1 MEQNYLIYLLEAVV
15 TTIVLGTIA
24 IPLLKKLKARQS
36 VREEGPKSHRSKNG
50 TPTMGGIFMI
60 LSAVLVLLFNKILDP
75 AALWLLF
82 LTLGHGILGFL
93 DDFIKAEKKRNLG
106 LTAKQKM
113 LGQIILAV
121 LFCWG
126 VVDTLHLPFSI
137 AIPFTNIDIYIG
149 AFYYIFVI
157 LVIVGASNAVNLTDG
172 LDGLASGCCVIAF
185 SAYAVYCYL
194 SGNNDLGYFII
205 ILAGTCIGFLF
216 FNYHPAK
223 IFMGDTGSLALG
235 GAIAGIS
242 VMTRTELLLIFIGFI
257 FVIEALSVI
266 IQVASFQLTGKRVFK
281 MSPLH
286 HHFEKK
292 GWSETKVVVRFWIV
306 SGVLAACGFSL
317 YFAETLMAV
326 A

>member
-1 MEQNYLIYLLEAVV
+1 MESNYLIYLAESAVLTV
-15 TTIVLGTIA
+15 ILGFFA

-36 VREEGPKSHRSKNG
+36 IREEGPKSHRIKNG
-50 TPTMGGIFMI
+50 TPTMGGLFM
-60 LSAVLVLLFNKILDP
+60 LLAAVLVVVFNKMIDP
-75 AALWLLF
+75 AVLWLLF
-82 LTLGHGILGFL
+82 LTLGHGFLGFL

-126 VVDTLHLPFSI
+126 VVDTLHLPYSI
-137 AIPFTNIDIYIG
+137 AIPFTQIDISIG
-149 AFYYIFVI
+149 LLYYPFVV

-185 SAYAVYCYL
+185 SAYSVYCYMT
-194 SGNNDLGYFII
+194 GFNDLGYFII
-205 ILAGTCIGFLF
+205 ILAGACIGFLF

-242 VMTRTELLLIFIGFI
+242 VMTRTELLLIFLGMI
-257 FVIEALSVI
+257 FVLEALSVI

-286 HHFEKK
+286 HHFELS
-292 GWSETKVVVRFWIV
+292 GWSEVHVVWAFWIFE
-306 SGVLAACGFSL
+306 GFAACLSL
-317 YFAETLMAV
+317 LLAIRAL
-326 A
+326 

>member
-1 MEQNYLIYLLEAVV
+1 MESNYLIYLAESAVLTV
-15 TTIVLGTIA
+15 ILGFFA

-36 VREEGPKSHRSKNG
+36 IREEGPKSHRIKSG
-50 TPTMGGIFMI
+50 TPTMGGLFML
-60 LSAVLVLLFNKILDP
+60 LSAVLVVIFNKMIDP
-75 AALWLLF
+75 SVLWLLF
-82 LTLGHGILGFL
+82 LTLGHGLLGFL

-126 VVDTLHLPFSI
+126 VVDTLHLPYSI
-137 AIPFTNIDIYIG
+137 AIPFTHTDISIG
-149 AFYYIFVI
+149 LLYYPFVV

-185 SAYAVYCYL
+185 SAYAMFCYMT
-194 SGNNDLGYFII
+194 GFNDLGYFII
-205 ILAGTCIGFLF
+205 ILAGSCIGFLF

-235 GAIAGIS
+235 GAIAGFS
-242 VMTRTELLLIFIGFI
+242 VMTRTELLLIFLGLI
-257 FVIEALSVI
+257 FVLEALSVI

-286 HHFEKK
+286 HHFELS
-292 GWSETKVVVRFWIV
+292 GWSEVHVVWAFWIFE
-306 SGVLAACGFSL
+306 GIAACVSL
-317 YFAETLMAV
+317 LLAIRAL
-326 A
+326 

>member
-1 MEQNYLIYLLEAVV
+1 ML
-15 TTIVLGTIA
+15 
-24 IPLLKKLKARQS
+24 
-36 VREEGPKSHRSKNG
+36 
-50 TPTMGGIFMI
+50 
-60 LSAVLVLLFNKILDP
+60 LSAVLVVIFNKMIDP
-75 AALWLLF
+75 SVLWLLF
-82 LTLGHGILGFL
+82 LTLGHGLLGFL

-126 VVDTLHLPFSI
+126 VVDTLHLPYSI
-137 AIPFTNIDIYIG
+137 AIPFTHADISIG
-149 AFYYIFVI
+149 LLYYPFVV

-185 SAYAVYCYL
+185 SAYAMFCYMT
-194 SGNNDLGYFII
+194 GFNDLGYFII
-205 ILAGTCIGFLF
+205 ILAGSCIGFLF

-242 VMTRTELLLIFIGFI
+242 VMTRTELLLIFLGLI
-257 FVIEALSVI
+257 FVLEALSVI

-286 HHFEKK
+286 HHFELS
-292 GWSETKVVVRFWIV
+292 GWSEVHVVWAFWIFE
-306 SGVLAACGFSL
+306 GIAACVSL
-317 YFAETLMAV
+317 LLAIRAL
-326 A
+326 

>member
-1 MEQNYLIYLLEAVV
+1 MESNYLIYLAESAVLTV
-15 TTIVLGTIA
+15 ILGFFA

-36 VREEGPKSHRSKNG
+36 IREEGPKSHRIKSG
-50 TPTMGGIFMI
+50 TPTMGGLFML
-60 LSAVLVLLFNKILDP
+60 LSAVLVVIFNKVIDP
-75 AALWLLF
+75 SVLWLLF
-82 LTLGHGILGFL
+82 LTLGHGLLGFL

-126 VVDTLHLPFSI
+126 VVDTLHLPYSI
-137 AIPFTNIDIYIG
+137 AIPFTHTDISIG
-149 AFYYIFVI
+149 LLYYPFVV

-185 SAYAVYCYL
+185 SAYAMFCYMT
-194 SGNNDLGYFII
+194 GFNDLGYFII
-205 ILAGTCIGFLF
+205 ILAGSCIGFLF

-242 VMTRTELLLIFIGFI
+242 VMTRTELLLIFLGLI
-257 FVIEALSVI
+257 FVLEALSVI

-286 HHFEKK
+286 HHFELS
-292 GWSETKVVVRFWIV
+292 GWSEVHVVWAFWIFE
-306 SGVLAACGFSL
+306 GIAACVSL
-317 YFAETLMAV
+317 LLAIRAL
-326 A
+326 

>member
-1 MEQNYLIYLLEAVV
+1 MENNYLIYLAESAVLTV
-15 TTIVLGTIA
+15 ILGFFA

-36 VREEGPKSHRSKNG
+36 IREEGPKSHRIKSG
-50 TPTMGGIFMI
+50 TPTMGGLFML
-60 LSAVLVLLFNKILDP
+60 LSAVLVVIFNKMIDP
-75 AALWLLF
+75 SVLWLLF
-82 LTLGHGILGFL
+82 LTLGHGLLGFL

-126 VVDTLHLPFSI
+126 VVDTLHLPYSI
-137 AIPFTNIDIYIG
+137 AIPFTHTDISIG
-149 AFYYIFVI
+149 LLYYPFVV

-185 SAYAVYCYL
+185 SAYAMFCYMT
-194 SGNNDLGYFII
+194 GFNDLGYFII
-205 ILAGTCIGFLF
+205 ILAGSCIGFLF

-242 VMTRTELLLIFIGFI
+242 VMTRTELLLIFLGLI
-257 FVIEALSVI
+257 FVLEALSVI

-286 HHFEKK
+286 HHFELS
-292 GWSETKVVVRFWIV
+292 GWSEVHVVWAFWIFE
-306 SGVLAACGFSL
+306 GIAACVSL
-317 YFAETLMAV
+317 LLAIRAL
-326 A
+326 

>member
-1 MEQNYLIYLLEAVV
+1 MESNYLIYLAESAVLTV
-15 TTIVLGTIA
+15 ILGFFA

-36 VREEGPKSHRSKNG
+36 IREEGPKSHRIKSG
-50 TPTMGGIFMI
+50 TPTMGGLFML
-60 LSAVLVLLFNKILDP
+60 LSAVLVVIFNKMIDP
-75 AALWLLF
+75 SVLWLLF
-82 LTLGHGILGFL
+82 LTLGHGLLGFL

-126 VVDTLHLPFSI
+126 VVDTLHLPYSI
-137 AIPFTNIDIYIG
+137 AIPFTHMDISIG
-149 AFYYIFVI
+149 LLYYPFVV

-185 SAYAVYCYL
+185 SAYAMFCYMT
-194 SGNNDLGYFII
+194 GFNDLGYFII
-205 ILAGTCIGFLF
+205 ILAGSCIGFLF

-242 VMTRTELLLIFIGFI
+242 VMTRTELLLIFLGLI
-257 FVIEALSVI
+257 FVLEALSVI

-286 HHFEKK
+286 HHFELS
-292 GWSETKVVVRFWIV
+292 GWSEVHVVWAFWIFE
-306 SGVLAACGFSL
+306 GIAACVSL
-317 YFAETLMAV
+317 LLAIRAL
-326 A
+326 

>member
-1 MEQNYLIYLLEAVV
+1 MESNYLIYLAESAVLTV
-15 TTIVLGTIA
+15 ILGFFA

-36 VREEGPKSHRSKNG
+36 IREEGPKSHRIKSG
-50 TPTMGGIFMI
+50 TPTMGGLFML
-60 LSAVLVLLFNKILDP
+60 LSAVLVVIFNKMIDP
-75 AALWLLF
+75 SVLWLVF
-82 LTLGHGILGFL
+82 LTLGHGLLGFL

-106 LTAKQKM
+106 LPAKQKI

-126 VVDTLHLPFSI
+126 VVDTLHLPYSI
-137 AIPFTNIDIYIG
+137 AIPFTHMDISIG
-149 AFYYIFVI
+149 LLYYPFVV

-185 SAYAVYCYL
+185 SAYAMFCYMT
-194 SGNNDLGYFII
+194 GFNDLGYFII
-205 ILAGTCIGFLF
+205 ILAGSCIGFLF

-242 VMTRTELLLIFIGFI
+242 VMTRTELLLIFLGLI
-257 FVIEALSVI
+257 FVLEALSVI

-286 HHFEKK
+286 HHFELS
-292 GWSETKVVVRFWIV
+292 GRSEVHVVWAFWI
-306 SGVLAACGFSL
+306 F
-317 YFAETLMAV
+317 
-326 A
+326 